1 VSILLANRE
10 KNTLETK
17 ASTGYASDTAGREVQ
32 IGDGITGWV
41 AAHKRP
47 LRIKDVKLDPRYIV
61 ASPNTRSEMAIPL
74 VYRNELLGVLNV
86 ESEIVDAYNEN
97 DEEMLGTLGG
107 SLAAVIANA
116 RLLEQIRIKSERDR
130 LVYDVTTK
138 IRRSTDIQSIMVT
151 TANELA
157 RLSGAQYAKIQIK
170 PVDSKKQEG
179 SQ

>member
-1 VSILLANRE
+1 
-10 KNTLETK
+10 
-17 ASTGYASDTAGREVQ
+17 
-32 IGDGITGWV
+32 
-41 AAHKRP
+41 
-47 LRIKDVKLDPRYIV
+47 
-61 ASPNTRSEMAIPL
+61 MAIPL